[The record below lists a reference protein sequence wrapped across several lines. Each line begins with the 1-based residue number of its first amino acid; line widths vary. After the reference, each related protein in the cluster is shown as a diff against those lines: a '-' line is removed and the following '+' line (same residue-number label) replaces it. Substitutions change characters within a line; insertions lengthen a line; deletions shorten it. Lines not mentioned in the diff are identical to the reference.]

1 MIIKGSS
8 LKVIDNSGAK
18 WSKCIKVIGKSL
30 IGNTGDLILVTLSNF
45 ISRKKVKKRTV
56 YLGLIAGVKS
66 WISRI
71 DGSFFKFFSNK
82 VLLFNKQYKYLG
94 TRVYGAISKEVKIKV
109 NSHTSKKYFY
119 KIFSYTSLI
128 I

>member
-30 IGNTGDLILVTLSNF
+30 IGNTGDLILITLSNF

-109 NSHTSKKYFY
+109 NSHTSKKHFY

>member
-45 ISRKKVKKRTV
+45 ISRKKVKKRTI
-56 YLGLIAGVKS
+56 YLGLIAGIKK
-66 WISRI
+66 WNLRP
-71 DGSFFKFFSNK
+71 DGSCFRFFVNK
-82 VLLFNKQYKYLG
+82 VLLFNRQFKFLG
-94 TRVYGAISKEVKIKV
+94 TRIYGAISKEVRFKINFHTEKKHLDKV
-109 NSHTSKKYFY
+109 
-119 KIFSYTSLI
+119 FSYTSLI